1 MAVPKERCHFPLPR
15 ILELNLLFVSSNI
28 CGRKTSRAGPEFIPS
43 KKIWDFI
50 LVQPVRIFCL
60 RFSVIPGKTG
70 IPCSPRFSNFLD
82 SRRCG
87 NEHGIPLDEVIL
99 ASDKI
104 YPAKDRFFTCT
115 VMAWGAATSL
125 FHVYIAIFGYYDTF
139 VVVPVH
145 VFLIGS
151 LGLTLFDWRGRRRSR
166 FDRSMAFDL
175 ILIVALFVV
184 TFNPLHDPLE
194 FELKYAAVD
203 TSEFDKIC
211 GLFLIGIVLELTRRV
226 IGNGL
231 LFFAL
236 AFIGYCVF
244 GRYLPGALRHQGFPL
259 LTMAEYQYFAEF
271 GIWSVVR
278 IIAMYV
284 MLFIIF
290 GSFIDRAKGGMFIQ
304 RVGNWLCGSAPGGPA
319 KVAVVTSSMFG
330 TISGSAVANV
340 VTTGSFTIPMMKK
353 VGYPSHIAGAI
364 EAAASSGGQIMPPI
378 MGAVAFVMADVLG
391 ISYFTVC
398 LAAAVPA
405 ILYYWALFT
414 MIDMDARGKNIRGIP
429 KEELP
434 KLRDVLELVHTFI
447 PVILLIGVLIA
458 GFSVMRAGLVGIFST
473 ILLAMVR
480 KITRMSLGTLFE
492 GLYAAAR
499 TTIVASAACLTAGI
513 IVGVVHQTGL
523 GLRLSGQILSLTHGY
538 SFVGLILI
546 MLISLLLGM
555 GMPTVPSYVITVAVG
570 ATVLLKLGFI
580 PIAAHMFILYYAVI
594 SCITPPIMVAS
605 YAAAAVAEA
614 NVWKVGIHA
623 VKLAVVTY
631 FIPFIFIYNPSLLI
645 VAVPVDAF
653 EASVILFTSLVGTFA
668 IAASLVGY
676 FFKPIGLPERILLIA
691 SGLLMI
697 QPGWRTDL
705 SGVTLF
711 LFLAFRNRVVRDF
724 FFQRW
729 KSLRAGAG
737 EEAQ

>member
-1 MAVPKERCHFPLPR
+1 LP
-15 ILELNLLFVSSNI
+15 EKK
-28 CGRKTSRAGPEFIPS
+28 GYPE
-43 KKIWDFI
+43 K
-50 LVQPVRIFCL
+50 
-60 RFSVIPGKTG
+60 
-70 IPCSPRFSNFLD
+70 N
-82 SRRCG
+82 
-87 NEHGIPLDEVIL
+87 
-99 ASDKI
+99 
-104 YPAKDRFFTCT
+104 RFFTYT
-115 VMAWGAATSL
+115 VMTWGAATSL

-139 VVVPVH
+139 VVVPLH

-151 LGLTLFDWRGRRRSR
+151 LGLSLFDWRGRRRTR
-166 FDRSMAFDL
+166 FDRSMIFDL
-175 ILIVALFVV
+175 ILIAVLFVV
-184 TFNPLHDPLE
+184 TFNPLHDPVG

-211 GLFLIGIVLELTRRV
+211 GLVLIMVVLELTRRV
-226 IGNGL
+226 IGKGL

-244 GRYLPGALRHQGFPL
+244 GRYLPGVLRHQGFSL
-259 LTMAEYQYFAEF
+259 LSMAEYQYFAEF

-319 KVAVVTSSMFG
+319 KVSVVTSSMFG

-405 ILYYWALFT
+405 ILYYWALFV

-429 KEELP
+429 KDQLP

-458 GFSVMRAGLVGIFST
+458 GFSVMRAGLVGVFST
-473 ILLAMVR
+473 ILLAMAR
-480 KITRMSLGTLFE
+480 KITRMSLATLFE

-499 TTIVASAACLTAGI
+499 TTIVASTACLTAGI

-523 GLRLSGQILSLTHGY
+523 GLRLSGQILALTHGY

-546 MLISLLLGM
+546 MFISLLLGM

-570 ATVLLKLGFI
+570 ASVLLKLGFI

-645 VAVPVDAF
+645 VAVPVDAI
-653 EASVILFTSLVGTFA
+653 EASVILVTSLIGTFA
-668 IAASLVGY
+668 IASSLVGH

-697 QPGWRTDL
+697 QPGWKTDL
-705 SGVTLF
+705 IGVTIF
-711 LFLAFRNRVVRDF
+711 LLLAFRNQVVKDF
-724 FFQRW
+724 FFQKW
-729 KSLRAGAG
+729 KSLRAGASP
-737 EEAQ
+737 Q